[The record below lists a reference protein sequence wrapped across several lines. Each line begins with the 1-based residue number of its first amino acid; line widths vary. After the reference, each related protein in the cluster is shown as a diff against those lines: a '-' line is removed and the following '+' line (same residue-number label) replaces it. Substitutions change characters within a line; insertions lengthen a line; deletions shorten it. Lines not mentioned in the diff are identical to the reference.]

1 MTRAKWGL
9 AILATIGG
17 LLIADTAAYLSGGYP
32 NTLSAVV
39 SWAGQQAP
47 LLAAVV
53 PFVAG
58 VLYGHW
64 FFSSPPK

>member
-1 MTRAKWGL
+1 MSRAKWGL
-9 AILATIGG
+9 TILATIGG
-17 LLIADTAAYLSGGYP
+17 LLIADTAAYLHGGYP
-32 NTLSAVV
+32 ATLSAAI

-47 LLAAVV
+47 LLTAAT